1 LKNSEIVATYAKAF
15 VSSSFEQKKAAVSSV
30 RPQKATSHDTTVAVI
45 LRKLWRAKSVLN
57 IDTVI
62 ARKISPPR
70 KKYRLNIYTFQREK
84 IPDGK

>member
-1 LKNSEIVATYAKAF
+1 LKNSVIVATYAKAF
-15 VSSSFEQKKAAVSSV
+15 VSASFEQKKAAFSSV
-30 RPQKATSHDTTVAVI
+30 RAKSHETTVAVI
-45 LRKLWRAKSVLN
+45 LRKLWRARSVLN